1 MRKLTYWYCASIDQ
15 VECYSI
21 IAKTKREAA
30 RMRLV
35 EGADYYELPEKRVLE
50 YRNAYDLFYWATSE
64 AGGRGCGA
72 KCD

>member
-1 MRKLTYWYCASIDQ
+1 MRKLTYWYCASIGDA
-15 VECYSI
+15 ECYSL

-30 RMRLV
+30 RLRLIN
-35 EGADYYELPEKRVLE
+35 GAQWYELPEKRVFE
-50 YRNAYDLFYWATSE
+50 YQDAFDLFNWATGP

>member
-15 VECYSI
+15 AECYSI